1 MKNKDFSQKILK
13 LKHLFWLKSITVLI
27 IITMLFLPS
36 IMISANNE
44 FRVENCNKCE
54 EYSQKLGQEINAFI
68 ELDTEPQKT
77 VSSQVT
83 AAINEYRKKIIDLQ
97 SHPDVEKRSLENEI
111 LLSYTQGNAAGRIAW
126 VYYYNIYTFTSNVSA
141 DKINAKYESCK
152 TVIANS
158 TQHSVLAAKCEVM
171 LDELNKL
178 IYTERVKNLA
188 LPNDSLTASALI
200 SGTSLSGM
208 L

>member
-77 VSSQVT
+77 VSSMKQILPMSPASIKNFRQT
-83 AAINEYRKKIIDLQ
+83 A
-97 SHPDVEKRSLENEI
+97 
-111 LLSYTQGNAAGRIAW
+111 
-126 VYYYNIYTFTSNVSA
+126 
-141 DKINAKYESCK
+141 
-152 TVIANS
+152 
-158 TQHSVLAAKCEVM
+158 
-171 LDELNKL
+171 
-178 IYTERVKNLA
+178 
-188 LPNDSLTASALI
+188 
-200 SGTSLSGM
+200 
-208 L
+208 